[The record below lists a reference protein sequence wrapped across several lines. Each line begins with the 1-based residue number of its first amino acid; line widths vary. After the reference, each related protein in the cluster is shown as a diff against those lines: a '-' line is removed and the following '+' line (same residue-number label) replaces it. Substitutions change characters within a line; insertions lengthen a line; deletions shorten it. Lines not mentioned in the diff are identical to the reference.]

1 MTTDLTVV
9 PRSKMG
15 GAIPPSSVSFHGL
28 HGDSFTSNFIKSLGL
43 VLSDVT
49 GLP

>member
-15 GAIPPSSVSFHGL
+15 GAIPPSSVKFPWPAG
-28 HGDSFTSNFIKSLGL
+28 G
-43 VLSDVT
+43 
-49 GLP
+49 